1 MLFARLVL
9 LLVYLA
15 PGSLAKPASTKKR
28 TQWDQIAIDACA
40 KELESHKFDTDVKGR
55 HATLCTYEPALGS
68 WLHCAK
74 DVLDSRK
81 KSKKI
86 FEKTFSKINQY
97 CHDYHK
103 DEVVSNE
110 EYYRIFANASLFIRP
125 LDEVKENIRYP
136 VTPNKAS
143 LDRWVW
149 AYFGPLDNIDKGN
162 VYGVTIC
169 LYWIGVLF
177 IAAVYHFLNFSR
189 LKQTV
194 FKNKVSAFLRGHYVL
209 PALVHNHAMS
219 VGRWFFIGLVPT
231 RLETLVLFGYV
242 LLHGFLLSSYNFDHN
257 ELLSDRRSQVLIFL
271 SDRAGILAFAHFP
284 LIVLFGGKNSTMT
297 WLTGIRYTAF
307 ITYHKWLGRFMLV
320 DCTIHAI
327 GYTYHAYIENYWK
340 YVKYSDLWTSGRHA
354 MIIVGILVFFSF
366 FFFRR
371 HYYELFVITHIILAI
386 GFFHAC
392 WKHCYKLGWGEWIM
406 ACVLFWI
413 ADRILRLIK
422 IAIFGMPWAK
432 LKLCGES
439 MIEVRI
445 SKSSKWWKAE
455 PGQYIYLYFLRPK
468 IFWQSHPFT
477 VMDSLVED
485 GELVVVITV
494 KNGLTKKLQ
503 EYLLESEGYT
513 EMRVLAEGPYGQSTR
528 THLFESLLF
537 IAGGAGVPGPL
548 SMAIKAGRQVKSNDS
563 HQMIKFVWSIR
574 NLDLLEVYRKE
585 IMVLKELNIDT
596 KIYFT
601 GERKDESNTE
611 EGAIA
616 NMSTEGR
623 LLTTSKSA
631 EMITDFGRPNIDEI
645 IEEAVSGAK
654 SLLVTCCGSEGF
666 VDKTRELT
674 AKRVLEHADK
684 WIEYVEEFQNW

>member
-1 MLFARLVL
+1 ML
-9 LLVYLA
+9 YCIYE
-15 PGSLAKPASTKKR
+15 SLN
-28 TQWDQIAIDACA
+28 
-40 KELESHKFDTDVKGR
+40 EKGYSNK
-55 HATLCTYEPALGS
+55 T
-68 WLHCAK
+68 
-74 DVLDSRK
+74 
-81 KSKKI
+81 
-86 FEKTFSKINQY
+86 FEKTFAAIKEDCAYYTDNLQNMTNADFYNMLNNGTTYIIQY
-97 CHDYHK
+97 SEGSANLTYPIEMDAQVRENYYYSYHGF
-103 DEVVSNE
+103 
-110 EYYRIFANASLFIRP
+110 YANYDIGHTYGG
-125 LDEVKENIRYP
+125 IIC
-136 VTPNKAS
+136 
-143 LDRWVW
+143 
-149 AYFGPLDNIDKGN
+149 AYF
-162 VYGVTIC
+162 VGVMILASILHYLSYTPFKTALFKQRLVRYVRRYLTLATIWGKHASSFSY
-169 LYWIGVLF
+169 LKIFTGFLPTRSEGVIILGYL
-177 IAAVYHFLNFSR
+177 VLH
-189 LKQTV
+189 TV
-194 FKNKVSAFLRGHYVL
+194 FLAY
-209 PALVHNHAMS
+209 
-219 VGRWFFIGLVPT
+219 
-231 RLETLVLFGYV
+231 GYQYDP
-242 LLHGFLLSSYNFDHN
+242 YN
-257 ELLSDRRSQVLIFL
+257 LIFD
-271 SDRAGILAFAHFP
+271 SRREQVARYVADRSGVLAFAHFP

-307 ITYHKWLGRFMLV
+307 ITYHKWLGRFVLV

-445 SKSSKWWKAE
+445 SKSPKWWKAE

-563 HQMIKFVWSIR
+563 HQMIKFVWSVP

-601 GERKDESNTE
+601 GERKGESNTE
-611 EGAIA
+611 KGAIA